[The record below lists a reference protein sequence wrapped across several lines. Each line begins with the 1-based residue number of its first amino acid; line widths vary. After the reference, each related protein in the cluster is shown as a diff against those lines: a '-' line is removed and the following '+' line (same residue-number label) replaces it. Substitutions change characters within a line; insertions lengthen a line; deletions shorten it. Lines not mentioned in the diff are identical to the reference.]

1 MQVYIRTANN
11 VLIEINPATRIPRT
25 FKRFAGLMVQLL
37 HKYSITASESSV
49 KLMKVIKN
57 PLSDHLPAGC
67 RKILMSYSADAI
79 KRPAELVPESEQPI
93 CIVVGAI
100 AKVITPAATI

>member
-1 MQVYIRTANN
+1 METHYEFYSLETYNCNNTAFFQVYIRTANN

-57 PLSDHLPAGC
+57 PLSDHLPAGN
-67 RKILMSYSADAI
+67 L
-79 KRPAELVPESEQPI
+79 
-93 CIVVGAI
+93 I
-100 AKVITPAATI
+100 AKYLSGWSL

>member
-1 MQVYIRTANN
+1 M
-11 VLIEINPATRIPRT
+11 
-25 FKRFAGLMVQLL
+25 
-37 HKYSITASESSV
+37 
-49 KLMKVIKN
+49 
-57 PLSDHLPAGC
+57 LSGC

-100 AKVITPAATI
+100 AKVITSETTIY

>member
-37 HKYSITASESSV
+37 HKYSITAAETSV

-57 PLSDHLPAGC
+57 PLSDHLPVGNIIV
-67 RKILMSYSADAI
+67 K
-79 KRPAELVPESEQPI
+79 KFSE
-93 CIVVGAI
+93 VL
-100 AKVITPAATI
+100 